1 MHSPP
6 SRKQSKHATQFVRVS
21 VAPLPLHL
29 VRALCGVLLGIVAIV
44 CAAKF
49 LSVWTAVLLATIAIP
64 PGILLGNVWTQIC
77 KRYIVRLTHSIWP
90 FSLLRAAS
98 RQMPVLFW
106 LGIVGTALV
115 GGSAYLLASLPA
127 QEHLATWITSKHLIA
142 ELAVLYAIMAS
153 VAESVDVLFLY
164 RAIIEQDSRRRV
176 TQQLAQS
183 FLEHYEYHKN

>member
-1 MHSPP
+1 MYSPP
-6 SRKQSKHATQFVRVS
+6 SRKQSKNAVRSVRLS

-29 VRALCGVLLGIVAIV
+29 VRALCGILLGMVAIV

-77 KRYIVRLTHSIWP
+77 KRYIVRLSHTLLPMSI
-90 FSLLRAAS
+90 LAIAS

-106 LGIVGTALV
+106 LGIIGTGLV
-115 GGSAYLLASLPA
+115 GGSAYLLASLPTHQPFVA
-127 QEHLATWITSKHLIA
+127 WLTSSGLWA
-142 ELAVLYAIMAS
+142 ELVVLYAIMGA
-153 VAESVDVLFLY
+153 VAECVDVLFLY
-164 RAIIEQDSRRRV
+164 RAIIEQGSRRRV
-176 TQQLAQS
+176 TQQLTQA